1 MNAIK
6 TTRISEDL
14 TWKSLKDSFF
24 IGEVRANG
32 NVVHVNQLLD
42 AITDGTLQAMVEK
55 CATEMHEGN
64 ISDVV
69 EAVKRNL
76 SSYKTNMKKKDY
88 APTANVDKVRVELL
102 WNFFDSLSVKEKKVD
117 ESLPESA
124 RTKSKWQLTL
134 EEIEQLDKTN
144 YKVLDSVYQNMM
156 SMKSKYPD
164 VVAATE
170 GFMDRL
176 AVVSKYR
183 SAAKAAAKAEAN
195 TIDVPA
201 DLLARVQDGKSLT
214 TEDKAKLAEILM
226 QIKR

>member
-6 TTRISEDL
+6 TTRISEEL
-14 TWKSLKDSFF
+14 TWKAMKDSFF

-32 NVVHVNQLLD
+32 NVVKVNQLLD
-42 AITDGTLQAMVEK
+42 AITDGTLQTMVEN
-55 CATEMHEGN
+55 CANTMHDGN

-76 SSYKTNMKKKDY
+76 SSYKTNLKKKDY
-88 APTANVDKVRVELL
+88 APNSDVDKTRLELL
-102 WNFFDSLSVKEKKVD
+102 WTFFDSLSVKEKKVD
-117 ESLPESA
+117 ENLPVSA
-124 RTKSKWQLTL
+124 RDKSKWQLTL

-144 YKVLDSVYQNMM
+144 FKILDSVYQNMM

-164 VVAATE
+164 VVATTE

-214 TEDKAKLAEILM
+214 AEDKVKLAEILM
-226 QIKR
+226 AIKR